1 MPLQEND
8 IVVDRI
14 RAVQILNA
22 QGRPVRGMEYRFTVR
37 GQGPFTLEFPEE
49 KCDFNFVQQAIIR
62 YAADQADILDTFASR
77 G

>member
-22 QGRPVRGMEYRFTVR
+22 QGRPVRGLEYRFTVR
-37 GQGPFTLEFPEE
+37 GQGPFQLEFVEE
-49 KCDFNFVQQAIIR
+49 KFDMNYAKQTIMRF
-62 YAADQADILDTFASR
+62 AADQVALLDTFSPR
-77 G
+77 S

>member
-1 MPLQEND
+1 MLQEGD

-22 QGRPVRGMEYRFTVR
+22 QGRPVRGMEYHFTVR

-49 KCDFNFVQQAIIR
+49 NCSFSYVQQAIIK
-62 YAADQADILDTFASR
+62 YAADQVDILDTFAPR